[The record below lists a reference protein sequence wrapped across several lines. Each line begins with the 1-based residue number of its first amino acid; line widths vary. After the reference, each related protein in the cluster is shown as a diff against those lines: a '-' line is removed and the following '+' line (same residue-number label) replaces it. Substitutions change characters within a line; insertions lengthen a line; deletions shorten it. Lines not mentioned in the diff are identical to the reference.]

1 MLGTRFRMA
10 LFAAAVIPWTA
21 GAIAADPNPS
31 ASKQKQVEFDPV
43 TTAVQRSPLI
53 LLRIAAISLDDV
65 ENQGEAL
72 AGLVGAFLKR
82 NRLKDANVDFSVIT
96 DPLWRARAL
105 VHFADHHVSNGVFLR
120 ARENLRDAAKLIDA
134 EVAER
139 DNAGVLRLIARR
151 QAEFGDFD
159 GALSTARRIVDPE
172 TMIEHMLRIAERQG
186 AAEDSNVVRQ
196 SRKTADTV
204 YRELKA
210 QPIEDE
216 AKFQLL
222 LKTAQVMTTA
232 GHMQSAL
239 GVLDDTHRKLRARPS
254 EHVLKQLT
262 TVAVTYIAAGGKAQ
276 AMKIVRTLKQD
287 ERRARALAS
296 IGAEIALRGSRE
308 GAAPLFL
315 LALQDIEGITDPKT
329 RGEALIHVIRH
340 QAKAGRLADA
350 FNAAGKIRDA
360 RLQHRALFAMG
371 EALLEMG
378 KVKEALK
385 LIDYLPDI
393 GMRARLYAAG
403 AKHKLQTGD
412 RKGAEMLL
420 AKSLDPT
427 GAKSTPEMLA
437 QALPEL
443 YETQVAL
450 GATPS
455 AQKVYSRIRKLLG
468 QIPDGPEKIYVMT
481 RLARAQAEGG
491 QKDAM
496 ERSLGFAWRIAWLNK
511 DQVIFP
517 ELLEHI
523 SEAQLA
529 VGELLT
535 AFDTAARIPDE
546 TVSNPGERFDFGS
559 NRKQP
564 KYRALQSVAV
574 AAAERGDGK
583 LALRAARKITHPGA
597 RAGAYSAVALAL
609 PLQPQQAKAPPK
621 ASGWKEFE
629 KAGNPESVRKISP

>member
-1 MLGTRFRMA
+1 MGAQFRMA

-21 GAIAADPNPS
+21 STIAADKKPP
-31 ASKQKQVEFDPV
+31 AAKQKHVEFDPV

-53 LLRIAAISLDDV
+53 LLRFAAISLDDA

-105 VHFADHHVSNGVFLR
+105 VHFADHKISNGVFLK
-120 ARENLRDAAKLIDA
+120 ARVNLRDAAKLIGPD
-134 EVAER
+134 VADR

-151 QAEFGDFD
+151 QAEIGDFD
-159 GALSTARRIVDPE
+159 GALSTARRIVSPV
-172 TMIEHMLRIAERQG
+172 TKIEHMLRIAERQG
-186 AAEDSNVVRQ
+186 AAEDANVVRQ
-196 SRKTADTV
+196 SRKTAETV

-210 QPIEDE
+210 QPIDDE
-216 AKFQLL
+216 ARIRLT
-222 LKTAQVMTTA
+222 LKTARVMTAA
-232 GHMQSAL
+232 GHSRSAL
-239 GVLDDTHRKLRARPS
+239 GVLDELHRALRARPS

-262 TVAVTYIAAGGKAQ
+262 EVAVAYIAAGGKAK
-276 AMKIVRTLKQD
+276 AMKIVRALKQD

-315 LALQDIEGITDPKT
+315 LALQDIEGITDRKV
-329 RGEALIHVIRH
+329 RGEALIHVIRN

-350 FNAAGKIRDA
+350 FNAAGKIRDT

-378 KVKEALK
+378 KIKEALK
-385 LIDYLPDI
+385 LIDYLPDM
-393 GMRARLYAAG
+393 GMRARLFAAG
-403 AKHKLQTGD
+403 AKHRLQNGD

-420 AKSLDPT
+420 GKALDPT
-427 GAKSTPEMLA
+427 GTTTAPDMLA

-443 YETQVAL
+443 YETQIAL

-455 AQKVYSRIRKLLG
+455 AKKVYSRVRKLLG
-468 QIPDGPEKIYVMT
+468 KIPDGPKKIYVMT

-511 DQVIFP
+511 DREIFP
-517 ELLEHI
+517 DLLEHI

-546 TVSNPGERFDFGS
+546 ASSNPGESFNFEN

-574 AAAERGDGK
+574 AAAKRGDGK
-583 LALRAARKITHPGA
+583 LALRAARKINHPGA
-597 RAGAYSAVALAL
+597 RASAYSAVALAL
-609 PLQPQQAKAPPK
+609 PLQAQQAKTRPK
-621 ASGWKEFE
+621 ASGWEEFD
-629 KAGNPESVRKISP
+629 KAGSPEKTRKKPR